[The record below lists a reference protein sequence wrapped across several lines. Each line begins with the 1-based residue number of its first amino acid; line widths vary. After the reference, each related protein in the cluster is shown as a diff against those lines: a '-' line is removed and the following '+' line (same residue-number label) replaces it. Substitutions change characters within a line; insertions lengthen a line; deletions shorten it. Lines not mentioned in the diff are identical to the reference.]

1 MTDYVLSL
9 NNVFEVPESNGNFSV
24 VKEYIVKSLK
34 PQNSRNIQG
43 IIIQYVKKRSTVVD
57 AENNT
62 YNTSESIE
70 NFTNN
75 VVKYSNDDYF
85 EIFEVFSTTGKSKN
99 ADEFQNNSLTQ
110 YEPTLDGLIP
120 YTYEVGDIQY
130 QTYKTQGEI
139 NIEGLN
145 CFISK
150 GTPEYIKITNLDW
163 KTDINTPANGLPYL
177 PYTKPIKDLIFNAAN
192 SNILLHKVK
201 VTWSFEN
208 PKSVIETEVISPFII
223 GGKRKNLVK
232 RTIRKR
238 KYRKRKNSKRKYSK
252 RKYSLT

>member
-1 MTDYVLSL
+1 MSDYNLSL
-9 NNVFEVPESNGNFSV
+9 IYVSEEPESNGNFSV
-24 VKEYIVKSLK
+24 IKEYIVERLK
-34 PQNSRNIQG
+34 PQNKTNIQG
-43 IIIQYVKKRSTVVD
+43 IIIQYVKKTSIVVD

-62 YNTSESIE
+62 YNTSKSIE

-85 EIFEVFSTTGKSKN
+85 EIFKVFVSSGKSKN

-110 YEPTLDGLIP
+110 YEQTLEGLIP
-120 YTYEVGDIQY
+120 HTYDVYDEQY
-130 QTYKTQGEI
+130 QTYKTKGEI

-150 GTPEYIKITNLDW
+150 DNPKYAEICALGWIT
-163 KTDINTPANGLPYL
+163 KKNTPANGLPYL
-177 PYTKPIKDLIFNAAN
+177 PYTTSSKNLIFNAAN

-208 PKSVIETEVISPFII
+208 PKSVIDSEVISPFII

-232 RTIRKR
+232 RTIK
-238 KYRKRKNSKRKYSK
+238 KRKYST
-252 RKYSLT
+252 RKYSTRKF